1 MGRKKDQFIDKN
13 KAITFKLSYRNNED
27 PFFQRQHEGVPVN
40 VERVFEIKSIPMDN
54 HLTEEEKQKR
64 DKLLSL
70 FTQEDQGIFEQKQKE
85 QQQMNKFWVPPE
97 IRKKLAG
104 KDLWID
110 QLAQKSQLQEQEV
123 EDYEIEELEEV
134 EEVEANEDEQEEFTE
149 EEEEGQEEEEEE
161 IPTEKNQ
168 VKKTQKNKEEKKE
181 DKDEEQN
188 NDTGSEDYSYDG
200 EEDDDQQEQEE
211 QKEKEEA
218 IPQKKIEDLTSQDFP
233 DFKYKD
239 LVQKKIVEDNII
251 PKYEKIT
258 FSKDVKFKKFNEYGL
273 PASNFDYSKYF
284 VQPSQQND
292 GIVEAV
298 LLADYK
304 TAPKLKEDIDYEYDE
319 MTEEQREVFDALN
332 YDIDD
337 DAYEQL
343 EDDFVLIAND
353 GEQVIVEDLLEQE
366 IEEEVTGQKK
376 KKVKGK
382 KINFTFD
389 EEGKIQLELEK
400 PKNKKVVKKVIK
412 KYAQKDSKPGKD
424 TVTEQDK
431 EFDKVMKEMED
442 SYDEDKYNGSSDDD
456 YDIPELKEGILTGEG
471 FNKILDEHIAGMSQ
485 QEREQAHL
493 EERKI
498 KNKQVNVEFEQKQK
512 ERLEKYEGYFRPDEI
527 VTRKIYQIVPLE
539 KDNALKSY
547 IERELIREVDPN
559 YQENFDRPEAEFKLD
574 ETIATKNF
582 SFSRVHENLTV
593 IGGNDISLSKSKKY
607 RPLKHA
613 DEDENKQKEKE
624 VEQISENEEEQEE
637 EDDEKDPLKIRSY
650 ELSKKIDTKN
660 ETKEEK
666 AARKQALKE
675 FKEARKQKKKLFK
688 EGFEALAKEH
698 QSKFQNRTNH
708 HNIQNVKGISIKQM
722 M

>member
-13 KAITFKLSYRNNED
+13 KAITFKLSYRDNED
-27 PFFQRQHEGVPVN
+27 PFFKKQHEGAPVN
-40 VERVFEIKSIPMDN
+40 VERVFEIKSVPMDS
-54 HLTEEEKQKR
+54 HLTDEERLKR
-64 DKLLSL
+64 DKLLSM

-85 QQQMNKFWVPPE
+85 QQQMNKFWIPPE

-134 EEVEANEDEQEEFTE
+134 EEVEANEDEEEEFT
-149 EEEEGQEEEEEE
+149 EEEE
-161 IPTEKNQ
+161 IPTEKKQ

-181 DKDEEQN
+181 DEEQDI
-188 NDTGSEDYSYDG
+188 DTGSEDYSYDG
-200 EEDDDQQEQEE
+200 EGDDDQEEE
-211 QKEKEEA
+211 QKEQEDKQETV
-218 IPQKKIEDLTSQDFP
+218 PQKKIEDLTSQDFP

-239 LVQKKIVEDNII
+239 LVQKKIIEENII

-284 VQPSQQND
+284 VQPSQQNE

-319 MTEEQREVFDALN
+319 MTEEQKEVFDALN

-337 DAYEQL
+337 DAYEPL
-343 EDDFVLIAND
+343 EDDFVQIAND
-353 GEQVIVEDLLEQE
+353 GQQAIVQDLLEQE
-366 IEEEVTGQKK
+366 IEEEVTGHKK

-424 TVTEQDK
+424 TVTEEDK
-431 EFDKVMKEMED
+431 QFDKVMKEMED
-442 SYDEDKYNGSSDDD
+442 SYDENNYNGSSEDE

-485 QEREQAHL
+485 QEREQAL
-493 EERKI
+493 VEEK
-498 KNKQVNVEFEQKQK
+498 KSKSKQVNVEFEQKQK
-512 ERLEKYEGYFRPDEI
+512 ERLEKYEGYFKPEEI
-527 VTRKIYQIVPLE
+527 VTRKIYQVVPLE

-559 YQENFDRPEAEFKLD
+559 YQENFDRPVAEFQLD

-613 DEDENKQKEKE
+613 DEDEIKQKENE

-637 EDDEKDPLKIRSY
+637 EEDEKDPLKIRSY
-650 ELSKKIDTKN
+650 ELSKKIDKN